1 MGPDAGPSLAKTGP
15 PPAGCCAQSQALPVP
30 APPLGSRVN
39 AGLTAQLP
47 PRPQGQDLPVP
58 MPLCWLCRN
67 FISRLEASIPKV
79 LGGRVGR

>member
-1 MGPDAGPSLAKTGP
+1 M
-15 PPAGCCAQSQALPVP
+15 GCCAQSRALPVP
-30 APPLGSRVN
+30 VPSLGSRVN
-39 AGLTAQLP
+39 AGLMAQLP

-79 LGGRVGR
+79 PGDGWDAKRGGDAESGVTPKC